1 MSDINVQE
9 LATKVV
15 EELKKSPEKLKT
27 FAANNEVLKGI
38 LGDDGKLTKED
49 FDRIAAEVKKND
61 IVKGLLDNLQNVA
74 NAAKTTG
81 EGLLDQAKDLFHKY
95 NLKKPSVIKTGGFFL
110 FIVIDGR
117 IDCEVFI

>member
-15 EELKKSPEKLKT
+15 EELKKSPEKLKA
-27 FAANNEVLKGI
+27 FAANNEVLKSI

-61 IVKGLLDNLQNVA
+61 IVKGLLGEDGKLGLDDLQKVA
-74 NAAKTTG
+74 NAAKAAG
-81 EGLLDQAKDLFHKY
+81 ENLIDKAKDLFNK
-95 NLKKPSVIKTGGFFL
+95 
-110 FIVIDGR
+110 
-117 IDCEVFI
+117 

>member
-1 MSDINVQE
+1 MSDINIQE

-61 IVKGLLDNLQNVA
+61 VVKGLLGEDGKLGLDDLQKVA
-74 NAAKTTG
+74 NAAKEAG
-81 EGLLDQAKDLFHKY
+81 ENLIDKAKDLFSK
-95 NLKKPSVIKTGGFFL
+95 
-110 FIVIDGR
+110 
-117 IDCEVFI
+117 

>member
-38 LGDDGKLTKED
+38 LGDDGKL
-49 FDRIAAEVKKND
+49 
-61 IVKGLLDNLQNVA
+61 GLDDLQNVA
-74 NAAKTTG
+74 NAAKAAG
-81 EGLLDQAKDLFHKY
+81 EGLLDKAKDLFSK
-95 NLKKPSVIKTGGFFL
+95 
-110 FIVIDGR
+110 
-117 IDCEVFI
+117 

>member
-15 EELKKSPEKLKT
+15 EELKKSPEKLKA

-61 IVKGLLDNLQNVA
+61 IVKGLLGEDGKLGLDDLQKVA
-74 NAAKTTG
+74 NAAKEAG
-81 EGLLDQAKDLFHKY
+81 ENLIDKAKDLFNK
-95 NLKKPSVIKTGGFFL
+95 
-110 FIVIDGR
+110 
-117 IDCEVFI
+117 

>member
-15 EELKKSPEKLKT
+15 EELQKSPEKLKA

-61 IVKGLLDNLQNVA
+61 IVKGLLGEDGKLGLDDLQKVA
-74 NAAKTTG
+74 NAAKAAG
-81 EGLLDQAKDLFHKY
+81 ENLIDKAKDLFNK
-95 NLKKPSVIKTGGFFL
+95 
-110 FIVIDGR
+110 
-117 IDCEVFI
+117 

>member
-38 LGDDGKLTKED
+38 LGDDGKLRRTTSLRV
-49 FDRIAAEVKKND
+49 F
-61 IVKGLLDNLQNVA
+61 L
-74 NAAKTTG
+74 AKT
-81 EGLLDQAKDLFHKY
+81 ESLVLMIY
-95 NLKKPSVIKTGGFFL
+95 
-110 FIVIDGR
+110 R
-117 IDCEVFI
+117 M

>member
-15 EELKKSPEKLKT
+15 EELQKSPEKLT

-61 IVKGLLDNLQNVA
+61 IVKGLLGEDGKLGLDDLKNVA
-74 NAAKTTG
+74 NAAKSAG
-81 EGLLDQAKDLFHKY
+81 EGLLDKAKDLFSK
-95 NLKKPSVIKTGGFFL
+95 
-110 FIVIDGR
+110 
-117 IDCEVFI
+117 

>member
-49 FDRIAAEVKKND
+49 FERIADEVKKND
-61 IVKGLLDNLQNVA
+61 IVKGLLGEDGKLGLDDLQKVA
-74 NAAKTTG
+74 NAAKVAG
-81 EGLLDQAKDLFHKY
+81 ENLIDKAKDLFSK
-95 NLKKPSVIKTGGFFL
+95 
-110 FIVIDGR
+110 
-117 IDCEVFI
+117 

>member
-49 FDRIAAEVKKND
+49 FERIADEVKKND
-61 IVKGLLDNLQNVA
+61 IVKGLLGEDGKLGLDDLQKVA
-74 NAAKTTG
+74 NAAKAAG
-81 EGLLDQAKDLFHKY
+81 ENLIDKAKDLFNK
-95 NLKKPSVIKTGGFFL
+95 
-110 FIVIDGR
+110 
-117 IDCEVFI
+117 

>member
-15 EELKKSPEKLKT
+15 EELKKSPEKLKA

-61 IVKGLLDNLQNVA
+61 IVKGLLGDLQNVA
-74 NAAKTTG
+74 NSAKAAG
-81 EGLLDQAKDLFHKY
+81 EGLLDKAKDLFSK
-95 NLKKPSVIKTGGFFL
+95 
-110 FIVIDGR
+110 
-117 IDCEVFI
+117 

>member
-9 LATKVV
+9 LANKAI

-27 FAANNEVLKGI
+27 FAANSEVLKGI

-61 IVKGLLDNLQNVA
+61 IVKGLLGEDGKLGLDDLQKVA
-74 NAAKTTG
+74 NAAKVAG
-81 EGLLDQAKDLFHKY
+81 ENLIDKAKDLFSK
-95 NLKKPSVIKTGGFFL
+95 
-110 FIVIDGR
+110 
-117 IDCEVFI
+117 

>member
-15 EELKKSPEKLKT
+15 EELQKSPEKLKT

-49 FDRIAAEVKKND
+49 FDRIAAEIKKND
-61 IVKGLLDNLQNVA
+61 IVKGLLGEDGKLGLDDLQKVA
-74 NAAKTTG
+74 NAAKVAG
-81 EGLLDQAKDLFHKY
+81 ENLIDKAKDLFSK
-95 NLKKPSVIKTGGFFL
+95 
-110 FIVIDGR
+110 
-117 IDCEVFI
+117 

>member
-1 MSDINVQE
+1 MSDINIQE

-15 EELKKSPEKLKT
+15 EELKKSPEKLKS

-61 IVKGLLDNLQNVA
+61 IVKGLLGEDGKLGLDDLQKVA
-74 NAAKTTG
+74 NAAKAAG
-81 EGLLDQAKDLFHKY
+81 ENLIDKAKDLFNK
-95 NLKKPSVIKTGGFFL
+95 
-110 FIVIDGR
+110 
-117 IDCEVFI
+117 

>member
-61 IVKGLLDNLQNVA
+61 VVKGLLGEDGKLGLDDLQNVA
-74 NAAKTTG
+74 NAAKAAG
-81 EGLLDQAKDLFHKY
+81 EGLLDKAKDLFSK
-95 NLKKPSVIKTGGFFL
+95 
-110 FIVIDGR
+110 
-117 IDCEVFI
+117 